1 MIKPMWL
8 IRPKEPLISLRI
20 TELKQYRY
28 LISQLIYRDLIA
40 SYKQTLLGPAW
51 LIVHPLIT
59 TFIFSIVFGRIIK
72 ISTDGLPQPVFYLS
86 GIICWN
92 YFSECLLRT
101 STVFKDNAN
110 IFGKVYFPRII
121 VPLSLSISMFFR
133 LMIHVLLLIIIMLIV
148 PHQPYQISVM
158 RIITIVPLVIAL
170 IAMLGVGLGLIFAC
184 LTIKFK
190 DLNFVIIFS
199 LQVTMYT
206 TTVIFP
212 LSSAPKNM
220 IPFIS
225 ANPITGLIEAF
236 RYALFDTGSLGLFN
250 SAYCIT
256 FPIVL
261 FSIGYMTFNRMERTY
276 IDYI

>member
-8 IRPKEPLISLRI
+8 IRPKEPLINFRI

-51 LIVHPLIT
+51 LIIHPLIT
-59 TFIFSIVFGRIIK
+59 TVIFSIVFGRK

-121 VPLSLSISMFFR
+121 VPLSLSVSMFFR
-133 LMIHVLLLIIIMLIV
+133 LVSMFCFL
-148 PHQPYQISVM
+148 
-158 RIITIVPLVIAL
+158 
-170 IAMLGVGLGLIFAC
+170 
-184 LTIKFK
+184 
-190 DLNFVIIFS
+190 S
-199 LQVTMYT
+199 L
-206 TTVIFP
+206 
-212 LSSAPKNM
+212 
-220 IPFIS
+220 
-225 ANPITGLIEAF
+225 
-236 RYALFDTGSLGLFN
+236 
-250 SAYCIT
+250 
-256 FPIVL
+256 
-261 FSIGYMTFNRMERTY
+261 
-276 IDYI
+276 